1 MLDTDYQQH
10 LGSLIES
17 LDVTIQ
23 MPADMNEFF
32 QEKGPIA
39 SCINERRKSVRTRVR
54 TTGVLVPQRWLP
66 ACPRRPEPQHIYTKD
81 FSKTG
86 FGCLS
91 SIQFYPGE
99 IVRVLL
105 ATFWMEVL
113 IRRCRRLGTDC
124 FELGGILVHT
134 HQPSAEAF
142 NFETPA
148 AVADP
153 SSEVPPE
160 LCSG

>member
-1 MLDTDYQQH
+1 MLDSDYQQH
-10 LGSLIES
+10 LGSLIQS
-17 LDVTIQ
+17 LEVTIQ
-23 MPADMNEFF
+23 LPAEMSEFF
-32 QEKGPIA
+32 KESGPIA

-54 TTGVLVPQRWLP
+54 TTGVLVPRRWLP

-91 SIQFYPGE
+91 STQFYPGE

-105 ATFWMEVL
+105 ATFWIEVE

-124 FELGGILVHT
+124 FELGGELVQT
-134 HQPSAEAF
+134 RQPSAEAF
-142 NFETPA
+142 NFAAPT
-148 AVADP
+148 AVASPACDVP
-153 SSEVPPE
+153 SNLFS
-160 LCSG
+160 